1 MNKFLIVANT
11 DKDINLK
18 LSQDIVA
25 YIRKKGAQAVVVS
38 DEQHYNGTTIKPEY
52 MEGVEAVIVLHTV
65 LEPMMFH
72 LWASIS
78 ERLVF

>member
-25 YIRKKGAQAVVVS
+25 YIR
-38 DEQHYNGTTIKPEY
+38 
-52 MEGVEAVIVLHTV
+52 
-65 LEPMMFH
+65 
-72 LWASIS
+72 
-78 ERLVF
+78 ERCAGGCGER

>member
-25 YIRKKGAQAVVVS
+25 YIREKGAQAVVVS
-38 DEQHYNGTTIKPEY
+38 DEQHYNGTTIRIHGRRRGCDRAWRGWNDAPCSTQHWN
-52 MEGVEAVIVLHTV
+52 L
-65 LEPMMFH
+65 
-72 LWASIS
+72 
-78 ERLVF
+78 

>member
-25 YIRKKGAQAVVVS
+25 YIREKGAQAVVVS
-38 DEQHYNGTTIKPEY
+38 DEQ
-52 MEGVEAVIVLHTV
+52 
-65 LEPMMFH
+65 
-72 LWASIS
+72 
-78 ERLVF
+78 RLQWHDDQARIHGRRRGCDCAWRGWNDAPCSTQHWNL